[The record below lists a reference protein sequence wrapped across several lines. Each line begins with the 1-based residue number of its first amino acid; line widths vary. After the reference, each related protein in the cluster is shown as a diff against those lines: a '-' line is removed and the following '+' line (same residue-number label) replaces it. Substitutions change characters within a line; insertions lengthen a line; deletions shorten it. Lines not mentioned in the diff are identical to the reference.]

1 MNPGAFFLG
10 REKSSGLGA
19 LGDDGQDLLEQCL
32 DYKARSCGELQAMI
46 VMGRLGRSND
56 PEAKET
62 FDIRRFENILI
73 VKATHHSYFHH
84 F

>member
-1 MNPGAFFLG
+1 MNRGAFFSG

-32 DYKARSCGELQAMI
+32 DYKARSCAELQAMI

-62 FDIRRFENILI
+62 FDIRRF
-73 VKATHHSYFHH
+73 
-84 F
+84 